1 MKNRLLRDTYFSSY
15 YFFQLCSGFPLV
27 HVFNCIFISSPSPRP
42 TTTTKAIMY
51 EYTEWRRPNDSDAML
66 TAIDKMVGDYQFTC
80 PTLEMAQR

>member
-1 MKNRLLRDTYFSSY
+1 
-15 YFFQLCSGFPLV
+15 
-27 HVFNCIFISSPSPRP
+27 
-42 TTTTKAIMY
+42 MY